1 MYMPVN
7 SAPEFTPPP
16 AGTHIAICYRVLDLG
31 TQQTEYQGQTKH
43 QHKVMI
49 SWELP
54 DERMEDGKPFTVHQ
68 RYTFSSHEKAKLRQ
82 DLEAWRGA
90 PFKDSDFGPGG
101 FHLSKLLG
109 VPCVITLVHETK
121 GTSTYANIRSIG
133 KMMKGQQ
140 VPPLTNSKLF
150 FSLTPSEFSADMLE
164 SLPQKIKET
173 IKKSPE
179 YAELMKEPVGDAA
192 EEGHVREPAL
202 NDDIPF

>member
-7 SAPEFTPPP
+7 SAPDFVPPP
-16 AGTHIAICYRVLDLG
+16 AGTHMAICYRVIDLG

-43 QHKVMI
+43 QHKVQL

-68 RYTFSSHEKAKLRQ
+68 RYTFSSHEKSNLRQ
-82 DLEAWRGA
+82 DLEAWRGV
-90 PFKDSDFGPGG
+90 PFKDTDFGPGG

-109 VPCVITLVHETK
+109 VPCVLTLVHETK
-121 GTSTYANIRSIG
+121 NGSTYANIRGIG

-140 VPPLTNSKLF
+140 VPPLHNVKLF
-150 FSLTPSEFSADMLE
+150 FSLTAGEFDANMLE
-164 SLPQKIKET
+164 TLPQKIKET

-179 YAELMKEPVGDAA
+179 YMELMKEPVSDA
-192 EEGHVREPAL
+192 RENANGREAL
-202 NDDIPF
+202 SDDIPF

>member
-1 MYMPVN
+1 MYMPPN
-7 SAPEFTPPP
+7 NAPDFTPPP
-16 AGTHIAICYRVLDLG
+16 AGTHLAICYRVLDLG
-31 TQQTEYQGQTKH
+31 TQQIEWKGEAKR
-43 QHKVMI
+43 QHKIML

-109 VPCVITLVHETK
+109 VPCILTLVHETK
-121 GTSTYANIRSIG
+121 NNSTYANIRGIG
-133 KMMKGQQ
+133 KIMKGQQ
-140 VPPLTNSKLF
+140 TPPLTNVKLF
-150 FSLTPSEFSADMLE
+150 FSLTPGEFDANMLE
-164 SLPQKIKET
+164 TLPQRIQET

-179 YAELMKEPVGDAA
+179 YNELMKEPVSDAQ
-192 EEGHVREPAL
+192 EEVSGREPAL

>member
-1 MYMPVN
+1 MYMPPN
-7 SAPEFTPPP
+7 NGPEFTPPP

-31 TQQTEYQGQTKH
+31 TQQTEYMGQQKR

-68 RYTFSSHEKAKLRQ
+68 RYTFSSNEKAKLRQ

-109 VPCVITLVHETK
+109 VPCLLTLVHETK
-121 GTSTYANIRSIG
+121 NGQTYANIRGIG
-133 KMMKGQQ
+133 KILKGQQ
-140 VPPLTNSKLF
+140 VPPLTNEKVF
-150 FSLTPSEFSADMLE
+150 FSLVHNEFNPLQLE
-164 SLPQKIKET
+164 RLPQRLQET

-179 YAELMKEPVGDAA
+179 YAELHKEPTGDAQDDA
-192 EEGHVREPAL
+192 HEPAL
-202 NDDIPF
+202 NDPIPF